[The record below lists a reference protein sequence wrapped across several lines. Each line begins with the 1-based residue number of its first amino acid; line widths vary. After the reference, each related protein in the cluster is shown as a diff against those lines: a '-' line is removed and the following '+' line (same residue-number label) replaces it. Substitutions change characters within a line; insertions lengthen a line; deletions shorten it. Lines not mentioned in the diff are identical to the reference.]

1 VRHATSGVGAR
12 YLRTESALVEKVYCH
27 SRRHGRTVAYRDHY
41 SRSTVNGPAQWSP
54 QLKSFMNKRILVVDD
69 SSAIRGLVRAFIEG
83 RPGLEIC
90 GEAADGLE
98 GVEKGI
104 ELRPDLI
111 VLDFAMPRMNGLEA
125 ATVLHQIVPS
135 ALIILFTFYADAIS
149 SRLAHDAGVAS
160 IISKSDQLSTLAD
173 EVQRLTA

>member
-1 VRHATSGVGAR
+1 MH
-12 YLRTESALVEKVYCH
+12 
-27 SRRHGRTVAYRDHY
+27 
-41 SRSTVNGPAQWSP
+41 
-54 QLKSFMNKRILVVDD
+54 KRILVVDD
-69 SSAIRGLVRAFIEG
+69 SAAIRGLVRAFIEC

-135 ALIILFTFYADAIS
+135 APIILFTFYADAIS
-149 SRLAHDAGVAS
+149 SHLAHDAGVAS

-173 EVQRLTA
+173 EVQTLTA